1 MSEFTPQP
9 VQDEVPV
16 AAARF
21 ALALAASLALH
32 LALIFGVQV
41 KVAQQAGRAPP
52 VMEVRIERQAIEKS
66 GATRLTGF
74 PAARVVDERAQPVR
88 EEKPALA
95 RPVAPAA
102 EQAAP
107 LLPTLEIPLI
117 EDPTYYPAKQVDVH
131 PAALHPIK
139 PDYPD
144 KAAEQGVEGSVV
156 LLLLIDEAGR
166 VKEATVAEANP
177 EGYFEASAL
186 AAFRPARFAPAQR
199 QGRAVKSRVLIRVT
213 YELTKRDKPEV
224 VQSGRSD

>member
-1 MSEFTPQP
+1 MSELNSQP
-9 VQDEVPV
+9 VQDEVPD

-21 ALALAASLALH
+21 ALALVASLALH
-32 LALIFGVQV
+32 LALIFGVQI
-41 KVAQQAGRAPP
+41 KVVQQEERPSP
-52 VMEVRIERQAIEKS
+52 LMEVRIERLAGEES
-66 GATRLTGF
+66 SATLLTGF
-74 PAARVVDERAQPVR
+74 PAARVANEREVPAR
-88 EEKPALA
+88 EEKAPLA

-102 EQAAP
+102 EPEPTAP

-117 EDPTYYPAKQVDVH
+117 ENPTWYPAKQVDVH

-213 YELTKRDKPEV
+213 YELTKKDKAGIQPPLP
-224 VQSGRSD
+224 

>member
-1 MSEFTPQP
+1 MSEFNPQP
-9 VQDEVPV
+9 VQDEVPG

-32 LALIFGVQV
+32 LALVLGIQI
-41 KVAQQAGRAPP
+41 KAAQQSGRLPP
-52 VMEVRIERQAIEKS
+52 VMEVRIERPVIEES
-66 GATRLTGF
+66 GATRLTGV
-74 PAARVVDERAQPVR
+74 PAARVADGRAQPVR
-88 EEKPALA
+88 EEKAPLA

-102 EQAAP
+102 EPAAP

-177 EGYFEASAL
+177 EGYFEESAL
-186 AAFRPARFAPAQR
+186 AAFGPARFAPAQR

-224 VQSGRSD
+224 IQPGRSN